1 MELQEYTN
9 VERTT
14 NILWSLVT
22 QQKEQSTLDQSS
34 PREGSHW
41 KKMETGPPQRERADS
56 PKPWASVWE
65 GSGEPA
71 MWSDSQL
78 LHCSRP
84 IISYVLRSDK
94 PHCLFLPLS
103 RSRLSNSVDSRFL
116 AACFMAMVS
125 GSQWF
130 SFNYH
135 LTSDYFEANSSHW
148 NIPSALLY
156 ISKDTNSW
164 KHNHRDVTK
173 ASLQSL
179 TGFCTV
185 CCEGFCVRAGVN
197 DF

>member
-1 MELQEYTN
+1 MSQLSQRALLSTKETCFSSSPPTCSTSATTSELSWLCGVILFPMELQEYTN

-14 NILWSLVT
+14 NILWSLVI
-22 QQKEQSTLDQSS
+22 QQKEQSTPDQSS

-84 IISYVLRSDK
+84 IIIYVLRSDK

-130 SFNYH
+130 SFQLPPH
-135 LTSDYFEANSSHW
+135 L
-148 NIPSALLY
+148 
-156 ISKDTNSW
+156 
-164 KHNHRDVTK
+164 
-173 ASLQSL
+173 
-179 TGFCTV
+179 
-185 CCEGFCVRAGVN
+185 
-197 DF
+197 